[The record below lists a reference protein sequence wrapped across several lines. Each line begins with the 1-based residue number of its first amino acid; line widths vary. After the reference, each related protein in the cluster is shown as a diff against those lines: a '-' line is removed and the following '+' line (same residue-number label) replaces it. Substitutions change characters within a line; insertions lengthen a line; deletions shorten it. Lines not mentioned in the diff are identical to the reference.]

1 MTPSRRGYWLS
12 MAALAVVLP
21 ATLAVSG
28 WGSFVN
34 WRMANVREPT
44 TAQVGQKVDY
54 AGAQWTVTRLTRL
67 ADGEGRA
74 VVLAEFEATIP
85 DPEALASVPCE
96 IGLSDGEGRTWRP
109 VFLGDPVVRAMYPEA
124 MQRALCGGPSFAEAQ
139 GSEPVRMAASFS
151 IPASARDLTLSIALL
166 SALPAYLSVSEPQP

>member
-1 MTPSRRGYWLS
+1 MTPARRGYWLS
-12 MAALAVVLP
+12 MAALAIALP
-21 ATLAVSG
+21 ATVAVSG
-28 WGSFVN
+28 WGSYVN
-34 WRMANVREPT
+34 WRTTHVREPII
-44 TAQVGQKVDY
+44 AQVGQKVDY

-67 ADGEGRA
+67 AGGEGRA

-124 MQRALCGGPSFAEAQ
+124 LQKALCGGPSFAEAQ
-139 GSEPVRMAASFS
+139 GSTPVKMAATFA
-151 IPASARDLTLSIALL
+151 IPASATDLTLSVALL
-166 SALPAYLSVSEPQP
+166 SALPAYLSVSEPGA